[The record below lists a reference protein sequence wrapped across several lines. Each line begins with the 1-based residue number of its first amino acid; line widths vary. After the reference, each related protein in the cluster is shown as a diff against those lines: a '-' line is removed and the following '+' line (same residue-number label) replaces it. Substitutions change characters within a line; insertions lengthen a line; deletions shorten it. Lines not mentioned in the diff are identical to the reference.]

1 MTLVYAPVGCRFKR
15 PTKHGQGDAV
25 ELTTPR
31 TRNSLRDRTYPQ
43 FKWVVSVYELQDR
56 CGMTL
61 LRIVLVVADCRHH
74 CRQLTTR
81 RGLAPHTSP
90 LNPDQASR
98 GAGITDDLARW
109 DLYGSP

>member
-1 MTLVYAPVGCRFKR
+1 
-15 PTKHGQGDAV
+15 
-25 ELTTPR
+25 
-31 TRNSLRDRTYPQ
+31 
-43 FKWVVSVYELQDR
+43 
-56 CGMTL
+56 MTL

-81 RGLAPHTSP
+81 RGLTPHISP